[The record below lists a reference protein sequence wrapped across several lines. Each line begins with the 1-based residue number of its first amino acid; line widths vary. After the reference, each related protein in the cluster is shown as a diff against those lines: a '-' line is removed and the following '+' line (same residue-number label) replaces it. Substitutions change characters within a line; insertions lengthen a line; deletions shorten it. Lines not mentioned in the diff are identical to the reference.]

1 MAIYHLTTRTG
12 KAHQGRA
19 VRHGEYIRRVGLYAD
34 RKDLA
39 FREDGNLPFW
49 AADDPADFWRACDDL
64 ERANGRAYR
73 EIEVAIPCEFSRRQQ
88 IELVRQYCREQ
99 FGNRHAYEVAIHD
112 KGDGNPHAHIMFSE
126 RQLDGI
132 ERDRAQFFTRANKKN
147 PERGGCVKDD
157 AWRGTK
163 RQKPPRLLEA
173 RARWAD
179 LQNIHLERAGEVA
192 RVDHRTLKAQGIERE
207 AQIHVGPRTAKAEEV
222 HAERLERNE
231 AIKLVNQKN
240 KAMAEFV
247 AAQKE
252 ISEITATLKEIE
264 ASQQNTQEKAAPLR
278 VPEVETVWF
287 AWFDRE
293 TWKPRGGSRR
303 ILSREEHSPAVQ
315 ARISLERPPRCVL
328 SEDGRMWVG
337 VFRDPTEAV
346 DYGRE
351 KAAEIRRSRSEKE
364 PAERLRT
371 QEELK
376 HAQEVTSPQ
385 VGQERPQGIR
395 HVSQPVA
402 TEEARERFVDALQAF
417 LMAEQDYKA
426 SFRAPRQEVAE
437 RMAATQKAKTR
448 CLDLAKAAAR
458 DCAAVLG
465 PTPTLSLAK
474 EQLGREKFDL
484 VREFE
489 TVLGLGQ
496 DLGRG
501 R

>member
-19 VRHGEYIRRVGLYAD
+19 VRHGDYIRREGIYAE
-34 RKDLA
+34 RKDLV
-39 FREDGNLPFW
+39 FLEFGSLPSW
-49 AADDPADFWRACDDL
+49 AADDPAEFWHASDEL

-73 EIEVAIPCEFSRRQQ
+73 EIEVAIPRELSREQQ

-132 ERDRAQFFTRANKKN
+132 ERDRTQFFMRANKKN

-179 LQNIHLERAGEVA
+179 LQNIHLECAGELA

-207 AQIHVGPRTAKAEEV
+207 AQIHVGPRTAKTEVVHEER
-222 HAERLERNE
+222 HKRNE
-231 AIKLVNQKN
+231 AIKLVNQKDR
-240 KAMAEFV
+240 AMAEFV
-247 AAQKE
+247 AAQTE
-252 ISEITATLKEIE
+252 IAEITATLKELE
-264 ASQQNTQEKAAPLR
+264 VSQQKAQEKGGLSDVAR
-278 VPEVETVWF
+278 VWF

-303 ILSREEHSPAVQ
+303 ILSREEHSPEVQ
-315 ARISLERPPRCVL
+315 ARISLEMPPKCVL
-328 SEDGRMWVG
+328 SEDGRAWVG

-346 DYGRE
+346 NYGRE
-351 KAAEIRRSRSEKE
+351 KAAEIRRGRLEKE
-364 PAERLRT
+364 STERLRT
-371 QEELK
+371 QEDLK
-376 HAQEVTSPQ
+376 HAQETTGSR
-385 VGQERPQGIR
+385 VGQERPQDIR
-395 HVSQPVA
+395 HISQPVV
-402 TEEARERFVDALQAF
+402 TDEAKARFVGALQA
-417 LMAEQDYKA
+417 LLAAEQDYKA

-437 RMAATQKAKTR
+437 RMATSQRAKAR
-448 CLDLAKAAAR
+448 CLELAKAAAR
-458 DCAAVLG
+458 DYAAVFG
-465 PTPTLSLAK
+465 PKPTLSLAK
-474 EQLGREKFDL
+474 ERLGREKFDL
-484 VREFE
+484 AREFE
-489 TVLGLGQ
+489 TVLGLRQ
-496 DLGRG
+496 ELDRG